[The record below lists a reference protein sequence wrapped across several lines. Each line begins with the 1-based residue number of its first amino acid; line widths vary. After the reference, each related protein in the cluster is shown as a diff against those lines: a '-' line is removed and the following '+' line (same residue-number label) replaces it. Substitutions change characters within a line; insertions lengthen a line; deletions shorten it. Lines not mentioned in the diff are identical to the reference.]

1 MKLKSCQTP
10 PTMFQHAQAHSP
22 LSTSCKWAKKVTA
35 AAAGQDL
42 AHWCT
47 PERASAPYPRALD
60 HLADPSELPSFKHK
74 EV

>member
-10 PTMFQHAQAHSP
+10 PTVFQHAQAHSP
-22 LSTSCKWAKKVTA
+22 LSTSCNWAKKG

-47 PERASAPYPRALD
+47 PEWAPTPYPQGLD